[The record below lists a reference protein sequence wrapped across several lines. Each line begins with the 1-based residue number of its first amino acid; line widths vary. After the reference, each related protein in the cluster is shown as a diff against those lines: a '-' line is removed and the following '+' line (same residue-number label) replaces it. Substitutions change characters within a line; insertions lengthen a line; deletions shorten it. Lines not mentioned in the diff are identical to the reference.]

1 MTPYL
6 SYLYL
11 LGTAIL
17 LFISFISVLFIVT
30 KRIRVK
36 PKYLSQTLWKRWRDT
51 LEKETDGEWDK
62 LLQKAGYLLGLGKS
76 EWIAIQFFGGL
87 AIFLMLLMVKMILFS
102 TVLSLFWILVI
113 PTITYFIPYV
123 LLKWWASYRE
133 DILSQDIARFTNRY
147 IALLENNVPAYSAM
161 VKAARPTKHLKR
173 YLPSLSEWN
182 RDRVVAL
189 EQFKRD
195 LGVEDAIILV
205 SNMRTLEQMPA
216 ILLSQTMH
224 RLEMTVDNRRMF
236 RQRKKIKSLGMAY
249 SLIVYPA
256 FYIGLIVA
264 MFPWY
269 KFLHEILNKYLV

>member
-1 MTPYL
+1 MIPYL
-6 SYLYL
+6 SHLYL
-11 LGTAIL
+11 LGTTIL
-17 LFISFISVLFIVT
+17 LFISFLAVLLVMT
-30 KRIRVK
+30 KNVRIK
-36 PKYLSQTLWKRWRDT
+36 PRYLSQTLWNRWRGT
-51 LEKETDGEWDK
+51 LEEENGEKWDE
-62 LLQKAGYLLGLGKS
+62 LLQKAGHLLGWGKS
-76 EWIAIQFFGGL
+76 EWIAMQYFGGL
-87 AIFLMLLMVKMILFS
+87 AIFLVLVVAKIIFFS
-102 TVLSLFWILVI
+102 SALSLFWIFVI
-113 PTITYFIPYV
+113 PTIAYFIPYV
-123 LLKWWASYRE
+123 LLKWWASHRE
-133 DILSQDIARFTNRY
+133 DMLSQDIARFTNRY

-182 RDRVVAL
+182 RDKVTAL

-216 ILLSQTMH
+216 TLLSQTMH
-224 RLEMTVDNRRMF
+224 RLEVTVDNRRMF
-236 RQRKKIKSLGMAY
+236 RQRQRIKSLGMAY

-269 KFLHEILNKYLV
+269 KFLSEILNKYLV